1 MSSTTL
7 SKLKLVNV
15 QADLKNPTVL
25 RRNRLTA
32 HLCNQINFAKSAIA
46 GEVFAEKRLKNVTN
60 TETGEHRQV
69 EVFKRVKP
77 WFFTAAT
84 GKINLVLR
92 YGAKQIEI
100 VKNKNAIECD
110 GMAEL
115 VATLEVIK
123 TAVIA
128 GELDAQIEL
137 ACGALRAGF
146 VKKKKA

>member
-1 MSSTTL
+1 MSTTL
-7 SKLKLVNV
+7 SKLKLVSV

-25 RRNRLTA
+25 RRKRLTA
-32 HLCNQINFAKSAIA
+32 HLCNQISYAKGAIA
-46 GEVFAEKRLKNVTN
+46 GEVFAEKRLKNVSDK
-60 TETGEHRQV
+60 ETGERRHEQV
-69 EVFKRVKP
+69 SKRVKP
-77 WFFTAAT
+77 WFFTTAT
-84 GKINLVLR
+84 GKINLMLR

-100 VKNKNAIECD
+100 AKGKNAIECD

-123 TAVIA
+123 AAVIA